1 MTRFRSIISRVVAL
15 HVIAIGATSVLMPL
29 ALYWL
34 LDQAANSLHRD
45 SLQSQAATI
54 SSFLRPLP
62 DGDVALAIPAE
73 LKALYGGIYGLYS
86 YAVLDADGRVLFSSR
101 ADGLALFPRED
112 PNPGDWF
119 TRRRTSGTVL
129 FGVTVPRPVG
139 DHLYWIQVGQDLS
152 HRDVIIDDIVTTF
165 FPRVAWITF
174 PILLLL
180 LLIDILIFRRAL
192 EPVRE
197 ASTTAAAIGPARTD
211 LRLPEQA
218 MPSEI
223 VPLVHAVNAAL
234 DRLEAG
240 FRAQRDF
247 TADMAH
253 ELRTPLA
260 IMRARV
266 DGLERGPT
274 REALQG
280 DLVSMA
286 RTVNQVLD
294 IAELESFV
302 VGDADRADLQE
313 VCADAVGF
321 MAPLAVDAAKTIAL
335 TGVEHPVW
343 VHGHAEAIFRA
354 VRNLIENALRHTPAG
369 GAVEV
374 ELAADGSVRVLD
386 EGPGVPAA
394 ERESIFRRFW
404 RRDRSRPESR
414 GLGLAIV
421 ARVAETHGGQV
432 SVTDRPGGGAAFGL
446 TFRPASAPPPAIPS
460 TKVGLTPAG

>member
-15 HVIAIGATSVLMPL
+15 HVIAIGVTSILMPL

-45 SLQSQAATI
+45 ALRGQVATI
-54 SSFLRPLP
+54 ASFLRPQP
-62 DGDVALAIPAE
+62 DATLALDIPAE
-73 LKALYGGIYGLYS
+73 LRALYGDRYGLYA
-86 YAVLDADGRVLFSSR
+86 YAVLDTAGHVLFTSR
-101 ADGLALFPRED
+101 SDGQALFPLED
-112 PNPGDWF
+112 STPADWF
-119 TRRRTSGTVL
+119 RRRRASGSVL
-129 FGVTVPRPVG
+129 FGVSVPRPIG
-139 DHLYWIQVGQDLS
+139 QHLYWIQIGQDLS
-152 HRDVIIDDIVTTF
+152 HRDVIIDDIVASF

-192 EPVRE
+192 DPVRD
-197 ASTTAAAIGPARTD
+197 ASTTAAAIGPTRTHV
-211 LRLPEQA
+211 RLPEQS

-266 DGLERGPT
+266 DGLSASPIRD
-274 REALQG
+274 ALRV
-280 DLVSMA
+280 DLVNMT
-286 RTVNQVLD
+286 RIVNQVLD

-302 VGDADRADLQE
+302 VGDDASADLHA
-313 VCADAVGF
+313 VCEEAVAF
-321 MAPLAVDAAKTIAL
+321 MAPLAVDDGRTIAL
-335 TGVEHPVW
+335 TGVEGPVW
-343 VHGHAEAIFRA
+343 VHGDSEALFRA
-354 VRNLIENALRHTPAG
+354 VRNLIENALRHTPKE

-374 ELAADGSVRVLD
+374 DVSADGAVRVLD

-394 ERESIFRRFW
+394 ERETIFRRFW
-404 RRDRSRPESR
+404 RRDRTRPDSR

-421 ARVAETHGGQV
+421 ARVAETHDG
-432 SVTDRPGGGAAFGL
+432 SVTVENRPDGGAMFVLGL
-446 TFRPASAPPPAIPS
+446 RPAPPPAVPEPAPS
-460 TKVGLTPAG
+460 PGLTAVK

>member
-1 MTRFRSIISRVVAL
+1 MRRFRSILSRVVAL
-15 HVIAIGATSVLMPL
+15 HIVAVGVISVLMPL

-34 LDQAANSLHRD
+34 LNEAANGLHRD
-45 SLQSQAATI
+45 ALMGQAVTV
-54 SSFLRPLP
+54 SGYLRPQP
-62 DGDVALAIPAE
+62 GGGVALEIPAE
-73 LKALYGGIYGLYS
+73 MRPLYTGSYGLYA
-86 YAVLDADGRVLFSSR
+86 YAVLDPDGKVLFSSR
-101 ADGLALFPRED
+101 KDGGALFPAGD
-112 PNPGDWF
+112 AHPGDW
-119 TRRRTSGTVL
+119 TLRRRSTGSVL
-129 FGVTVPRPVG
+129 FGVTMPRTI
-139 DHLYWIQVGQDLS
+139 DDRTYQVQIGQDLS

-197 ASTTAAAIGPARTD
+197 ASTTAAGIGPARTD

-266 DGLERGPT
+266 DGLEPGPART
-274 REALQG
+274 ALQG

-302 VGDADRADLQE
+302 VGDADRADLQS
-313 VCADAVGF
+313 VCTEAVSF
-321 MAPLAVDAAKTIAL
+321 MAPLAVDASKIIAL
-335 TGVEHPVW
+335 TGVEQPVW

-354 VRNLIENALRHTPAG
+354 VRNLIENALRHTPPG
-369 GAVEV
+369 GTVEV
-374 ELAADGSVRVLD
+374 ELAANGRVRVLD
-386 EGPGVPAA
+386 EGPGVPVA
-394 ERESIFRRFW
+394 ERETIFRRFW

-432 SVTDRPGGGAAFGL
+432 QVGDRPGGGAAFEL
-446 TFRPASAPPPAIPS
+446 AFRTASPPAMAP